1 VCAPA
6 DTVPGWRQVFV
17 DEFTTAV
24 PTGRFPAAVSS
35 RWGAYEDGWSDT
47 SGKGTYMPSK
57 VLSVHD
63 GVLDWSI
70 RTEGGRHLVSAPW
83 PKVPGGSGPKGGHL
97 AGRYEIRF
105 RADRVPGYK
114 FVSLLWPDRDDNLRH
129 GEIDFPE
136 GDLDEPFMAYTHHAG
151 ARSGGDQDWFATGA
165 DAQTWHT
172 AVIERTA
179 ASVTYL
185 LDGRLIG
192 RSTDRLPVGE
202 MGWVLQAETSLA
214 NATGSTASGHIVV
227 DWVSVSVPR

>member
-1 VCAPA
+1 VPVG
-6 DTVPGWRQVFV
+6 DLPGWRQVFV

-165 DAQTWHT
+165 DARTWHT

-192 RSTDRLPVGE
+192 RSTGRLPVGE

-214 NATGSTASGHIVV
+214 NATDWTASGHIMV